1 MSGYIILATL
11 AAAGISLVLQ
21 NILMVR
27 ITQSASTVLI
37 ALVVNSSVGLTALLL
52 LLLVRRGTAGL
63 AEAIGTIR
71 PWALLPG
78 LLGSFVVFAGIW
90 GYQRLGAA
98 PTIAVLVASQLL
110 AGLPFDAARSGQMT
124 LPANAWQIVGAI
136 LLVIGAVLVAS
147 RHAA

>member
-1 MSGYIILATL
+1 MSSYIILATL

-37 ALVVNSSVGLTALLL
+37 TLVVNSSVGLTALLL
-52 LLLVRRGTAGL
+52 LLLARRGTAGL
-63 AEAIGTIR
+63 AEAIGAIR

-110 AGLPFDAARSGQMT
+110 AGLTFDAVRSGQMT
-124 LPANAWQIVGAI
+124 LSGNAWQIAGAI
-136 LLVIGAVLVAS
+136 LLVIGAALVAS
-147 RHAA
+147 RHVA

>member
-1 MSGYIILATL
+1 MPGYIILATL

-52 LLLVRRGTAGL
+52 LLLARRGTAGI

-110 AGLPFDAARSGQMT
+110 AGLTFDAARSGQMT
-124 LPANAWQIVGAI
+124 LSANAWQIVGAI

>member
-1 MSGYIILATL
+1 MSSYIILATL
-11 AAAGISLVLQ
+11 AVAGISLVLQ

-27 ITQSASTVLI
+27 ITQSVSTVLI
-37 ALVVNSSVGLTALLL
+37 TLVVNSSVGLTALLL
-52 LLLVRRGTAGL
+52 LLLARRGTAGIV
-63 AEAIGTIR
+63 EAIGTIR

-98 PTIAVLVASQLL
+98 PTIAVLVGSQLL
-110 AGLPFDAARSGQMT
+110 AGLIFDAVRSGRMT
-124 LPANAWQIVGAI
+124 LSDNAWQIAGAV

-147 RHAA
+147 RHAS